1 MKIRVITLI
10 LLLAACNQQ
19 SDTTQTAQPAA
30 SQPVAQTASAPD
42 SAENQVLTDEQIR
55 RQAAE
60 QVLQYAK
67 ARHCG
72 NATLV
77 AAEQASLDNT
87 DQLNPAEAAIILDA
101 RKHED
106 SQEALIAVLYH
117 SDATAANITLPEKG
131 NAGLDLYGC
140 SVASA
145 TGSYHLQLAAY
156 NTSVYA
162 GSGVSET
169 NLFDL
174 IDKANSDAQAK
185 HKNEP
190 NGNPYFINPRFI
202 DSVKKQGDHLE
213 IISAQQVGTDS
224 MNFPSAR
231 WQYTVHLFDL
241 KITSSQYLG
250 KIDYD
255 N

>member
-1 MKIRVITLI
+1 MKIRLIPLI
-10 LLLAACNQQ
+10 LLLAACNPQ
-19 SDTTQTAQPAA
+19 SDTTQTIQPTA
-30 SQPVAQTASAPD
+30 SQPVRQTASAPD
-42 SAENQVLTDEQIR
+42 NAENQALTNEQIR
-55 RQAAE
+55 KQAAE
-60 QVLQYAK
+60 QVLQYAQ

-87 DQLNPAEAAIILDA
+87 DKLNPAEAAIILDTS
-101 RKHED
+101 KHED
-106 SQEALIAVLYH
+106 SQESLIAVLYH
-117 SDATAANITLPEKG
+117 SDATAADITLPRKG
-131 NAGLDLYGC
+131 DAGLKFYGC
-140 SVASA
+140 GLASA
-145 TGSYHLQLAAY
+145 TSSYHLQLATY
-156 NTSVYA
+156 NTSIDA
-162 GSGVSET
+162 GSGVSE
-169 NLFDL
+169 NDLFNL

-213 IISAQQVGTDS
+213 IISAQHVGTDS

-231 WQYTVHLFDL
+231 WQYTVHLLDL

-250 KIDYD
+250 KIDY
-255 N
+255 NN